1 MGMREKPD
9 LLEGRTGF
17 LRMDA
22 SGEKR
27 IVTVGPKRLPDHLD
41 DIRRDFVDVTSGQ
54 ILRNIPTVRVG
65 AIPETTP
72 REVTKGQRYK
82 PTNIRTA
89 GDIVRRQEVTG
100 TIVPTA
106 GLPFEL
112 KKKKA
117 G

>member
-17 LRMDA
+17 VRMDA

-41 DIRRDFVDVTSGQ
+41 DIRRDLVDAVTKQ
-54 ILRNIPTVRVG
+54 IFRNVPTARVG

-82 PTNIRTA
+82 PVNIRTA
-89 GDIVRRQEVTG
+89 SDMARKQEVTG